1 MTNEEAFR
9 LGAEAMRSEI
19 AVRLIT
25 GGTPAGRI
33 VAPVVLGY
41 PLPKFQIPETWVIE
55 GKDAP

>member
-9 LGAEAMRSEI
+9 RGAAAMQSEI

-55 GKDAP
+55 GKESP